1 MCKSRFQD
9 SEHRLVIPAKAGIQ
23 CAVADET
30 TVMPT
35 LHRPCGGVVRLARRG
50 YDGYSFRALSLLASA
65 LAGKHDM
72 ASTPITTVQKPRYSY
87 LYDDPSMYILLG
99 ERPPLE
105 MMQARP
111 ILYVTIAV
119 HSLIDEDVQ
128 SVFIESNIPIRTNPN
143 NLRDG
148 AAPDLCR
155 SRNVDAPF
163 IYNQTGYNL
172 WEVGKPPEFV
182 LEVASE
188 STYENDLYE
197 KPGIY
202 AAMGIDEYWM
212 FDPTRGDLYGQA
224 LTGFKLVDGEYEAIE
239 ITPNEHGLMSGYS
252 EELGVRLCAVDESR
266 RKELLSVQPELMRV
280 FELDYNPAMLLLQN
294 IETGVYLL
302 NVTGLNAALERAETE
317 RDAERIRAEQAE
329 ARIQELEER
338 LRRQQE

>member
-1 MCKSRFQD
+1 
-9 SEHRLVIPAKAGIQ
+9 
-23 CAVADET
+23 
-30 TVMPT
+30 
-35 LHRPCGGVVRLARRG
+35 
-50 YDGYSFRALSLLASA
+50 
-65 LAGKHDM
+65 M
-72 ASTPITTVQKPRYSY
+72 ASTPIATVQKPRSTY
-87 LYDDPSMYILLG
+87 LYDDPSTYILLG
-99 ERPPLE
+99 ERAPLE

-119 HSLIDEDVQ
+119 HSLIDEDTQ
-128 SVFIESNIPIRTNPN
+128 SVFIESNIPIRNNPN

-155 SRNVDAPF
+155 SRNVNAPF

-212 FDPTRGDLYGQA
+212 FDPTGGDLYGQV

-239 ITPNEHGLMSGYS
+239 MTPNEHGLMSGYS
-252 EELGVRLCAVDESR
+252 EELGVRLCALEESR
-266 RKELLSVQPELMRV
+266 RKELLSVQPELIRV
-280 FELDYNPAMLLLQN
+280 FEMDYNPMLLLLQN
-294 IETGVYLL
+294 IETGEYIL
-302 NVTGLNAALERAETE
+302 NFTGLNAELERAEAE
-317 RDAERIRAEQAE
+317 RDAERNRAEQAE
-329 ARIQELEER
+329 ARLRELEER
-338 LRRQQE
+338 MRRQRE